1 MNLLALPGMNDTVTV
16 LFIVLIGILVVF
28 LGMALIV
35 VILQLIGKVF
45 DKVDDKNKKPKKVV
59 SVQEPAPV
67 EQGLDEKT
75 KAAIIGAI
83 YMYYLNEGSDCE
95 FVVRKIKRI

>member
-1 MNLLALPGMNDTVTV
+1 MNLLALPGMNDASTV
-16 LFIVLIGILVVF
+16 LFIVLIGILIIF

-35 VILQLIGKVF
+35 VILQLIGKIF
-45 DKVDDKNKKPKKVV
+45 DKIDEKNKKPKQVAP
-59 SVQEPAPV
+59 VQETTQI
-67 EQGLDEKT
+67 EQGLDDKT

-95 FVVRKIKRI
+95 FIVRKIKRI

>member
-1 MNLLALPGMNDTVTV
+1 MNLLAMEGMNDVTTV
-16 LFIVLIGILVVF
+16 LFVFLIGVSVIFLGMLVIVLI
-28 LGMALIV
+28 
-35 VILQLIGKVF
+35 LQLMGKIF
-45 DKVDDKNKKPKKVV
+45 DKINNRQKPVV
-59 SVQEPAPV
+59 KTAVVV
-67 EQGLDEKT
+67 EENTNNDVVDEKI